1 MKRLHTA
8 LLVSGVAFLT
18 YLVWTVGGGE
28 LWGQLRSLGWGV
40 VPLVLLE
47 GAANVAHTVGWRWC
61 LDSRYRSISLV
72 LLFRMAMAGFAIN
85 YLTPSASLG
94 GEVTKA
100 AWLASRCKGIDAA
113 SSVVLDKLCLAFAH
127 LLCVVAGSLIV
138 LSCVKLPPAFSAAML
153 LGTVALASGIVGF
166 MLIQKHGK
174 LGSII
179 RWLAGRRIGGRGL
192 ENLAEKVSAVDE
204 TLMTIYRERPL
215 DLLWSIGWHLLG
227 HLVAIVQVWLF
238 FYLLEQAVPLTGIIS
253 AGFLGLWFDL
263 FTFAIPLNLGTLEG
277 SRIVALK
284 AVGASALVGMTYGL
298 AIRIALLFW
307 AAFGLVSYGFFIWA
321 KRKNKAS
328 APWVDRAVDVRRQA
342 QFGKPDS
349 AR

>member
-1 MKRLHTA
+1 
-8 LLVSGVAFLT
+8 
-18 YLVWTVGGGE
+18 
-28 LWGQLRSLGWGV
+28 
-40 VPLVLLE
+40 
-47 GAANVAHTVGWRWC
+47 
-61 LDSRYRSISLV
+61 
-72 LLFRMAMAGFAIN
+72 MAMAGFAIN

-127 LLCVVAGSLIV
+127 LLCVAVGSIIV
-138 LSCVKLPPAFSAAML
+138 LTCVKLPPAFSTAMV
-153 LGTVALASGIVGF
+153 LGTFALTSGIVGF
-166 MLIQKHGK
+166 MLVQKYGK
-174 LGSII
+174 LGSIV
-179 RWLAGRRIGGRGL
+179 RWLASHRIGGRGL
-192 ENLAEKVSAVDE
+192 ENLAGKISAVDE

-215 DLLWSIGWHLLG
+215 DVIRSIAWHLLG

-238 FYLLEQAVPLTGIIS
+238 FSFLRQPVPLTGIIS

-263 FTFAIPLNLGTLEG
+263 LTFAVPLNLGTLEG
-277 SRIVALK
+277 SRILALK
-284 AVGASALVGMTYGL
+284 AVGASALVGMTYGVAL
-298 AIRIALLFW
+298 RIALLFW

-321 KRKNKAS
+321 REKNKAS
-328 APWVDRAVDVRRQA
+328 APWVDRAVDVRHQA